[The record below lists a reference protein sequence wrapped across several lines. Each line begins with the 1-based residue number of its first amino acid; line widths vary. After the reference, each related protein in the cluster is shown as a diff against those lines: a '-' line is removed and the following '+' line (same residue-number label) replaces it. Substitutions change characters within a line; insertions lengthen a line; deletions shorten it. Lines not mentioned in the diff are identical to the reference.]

1 MYLNTDNQVQPS
13 MDNNCTLETEIDHS
27 QQHILSNEMN
37 RKCTKRTE
45 MKNLDKKD
53 IQIPDGFPSGPWISF
68 EEAKNTI
75 QKWAF
80 DFHFGGGWFKVVLGS
95 LKRAN
100 SARGIKE
107 D

>member
-1 MYLNTDNQVQPS
+1 MT
-13 MDNNCTLETEIDHS
+13 NNCTLETEIDHS

-45 MKNLDKKD
+45 MKKFDKKD

-75 QKWAF
+75 QKVGIRFSFRWR
-80 DFHFGGGWFKVVLGS
+80 KV
-95 LKRAN
+95 
-100 SARGIKE
+100 
-107 D
+107 